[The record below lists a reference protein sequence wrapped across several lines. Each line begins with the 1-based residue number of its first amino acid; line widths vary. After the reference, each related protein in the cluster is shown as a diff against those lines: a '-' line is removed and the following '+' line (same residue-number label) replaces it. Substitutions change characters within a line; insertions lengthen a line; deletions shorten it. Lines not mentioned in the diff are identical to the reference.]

1 MLGKTTSNGKPI
13 SSPVLLACL
22 VLIWFAV
29 GAYPVSGEVP
39 YKGYNYNVWR
49 ESSLSPNGY
58 QVEKVVS
65 GTDLGVGSFVNPQ
78 DIFVSDSELV
88 YILDSGNSRI
98 LVADGELTKI
108 IHSIEEFVFQ
118 DEMLNLKGAQGLFV
132 AHDGLIYVAD
142 SANSRVLVMDHD
154 GVVQRVFTRPESDL
168 YPAQTKFEPVDV
180 VVDRAGTVF
189 ILGHGVYLGAI
200 VYDQNGVFH
209 GFYGSNRVEPTASLL
224 IDYFWKRILT
234 REQRDRMARF
244 VPVEY
249 NAFAIDQEDFIYT
262 VTSYSETEQDQIRK
276 LNPRGINVLR
286 YYRDG
291 SRSFGD
297 LEVGVLKGRST
308 PTKFI
313 DIDVDKYGFINALDR
328 EQGRV
333 FQYDNES
340 NLVTVFGNLAPQ
352 QGTFRNPVSLTSL
365 DNKVMVLDAA
375 KRNITVFRPT
385 EYGKVVREAITL
397 FNGGYYEEAIEPWME
412 VLGKNINNELA
423 YIGIGKALYQMGDYE
438 NAMRYARLGYDK
450 KGYSDAFKSFRR
462 EFIREHFTLIVV
474 ALVLIVAAVRWIVRR
489 FSKKKDKTNRG
500 PDFTHR
506 NLPFLIMFHP
516 VDGYEEVKRGTV
528 KGVGLSCLIVFGWF
542 VIEVI
547 RYQYTGFIFN
557 SNRVSELNS
566 LLILGRTTVL
576 FLLWTAANWGLCT
589 LTEGEGKFKEI
600 WIASAYALMPYLL
613 VSLIYVVLSNVL
625 TGEEGVFLSYLNW
638 LGLLWSAVLLLI
650 GMGTV
655 HRYGL
660 KKTIISS
667 GLTVVGVGCIIFMG
681 LLLFSLFQQLFSF
694 AFGLYREAMF
704 RI

>member
-1 MLGKTTSNGKPI
+1 M
-13 SSPVLLACL
+13 
-22 VLIWFAV
+22 
-29 GAYPVSGEVP
+29 
-39 YKGYNYNVWR
+39 
-49 ESSLSPNGY
+49 
-58 QVEKVVS
+58 
-65 GTDLGVGSFVNPQ
+65 
-78 DIFVSDSELV
+78 
-88 YILDSGNSRI
+88 
-98 LVADGELTKI
+98 
-108 IHSIEEFVFQ
+108 
-118 DEMLNLKGAQGLFV
+118 
-132 AHDGLIYVAD
+132 
-142 SANSRVLVMDHD
+142 
-154 GVVQRVFTRPESDL
+154 
-168 YPAQTKFEPVDV
+168 
-180 VVDRAGTVF
+180 VDRAGTVF

-397 FNGGYYEEAIEPWME
+397 FNGGYYEEPLN
-412 VLGKNINNELA
+412 LGWKFWGRTSTTNWP
-423 YIGIGKALYQMGDYE
+423 
-438 NAMRYARLGYDK
+438 
-450 KGYSDAFKSFRR
+450 
-462 EFIREHFTLIVV
+462 T
-474 ALVLIVAAVRWIVRR
+474 LVLAKLFTRWGTMRMLCGMPAWDTTRKGIRTL
-489 FSKKKDKTNRG
+489 SK
-500 PDFTHR
+500 
-506 NLPFLIMFHP
+506 
-516 VDGYEEVKRGTV
+516 
-528 KGVGLSCLIVFGWF
+528 VF
-542 VIEVI
+542 VE
-547 RYQYTGFIFN
+547 
-557 SNRVSELNS
+557 S
-566 LLILGRTTVL
+566 LLGS
-576 FLLWTAANWGLCT
+576 T
-589 LTEGEGKFKEI
+589 L
-600 WIASAYALMPYLL
+600 P
-613 VSLIYVVLSNVL
+613 
-625 TGEEGVFLSYLNW
+625 
-638 LGLLWSAVLLLI
+638 
-650 GMGTV
+650 
-655 HRYGL
+655 
-660 KKTIISS
+660 
-667 GLTVVGVGCIIFMG
+667 
-681 LLLFSLFQQLFSF
+681 
-694 AFGLYREAMF
+694 
-704 RI
+704 